1 MEDRKQVEGALREW
15 LRGHHGVIGRS
26 EALQLGATDGIIRSK
41 LDRGEW
47 ERVHFGVY
55 RDAAAPST
63 HYQELRA
70 AYVATAGHASASHA
84 SAAWLWGLLAHPPAR
99 PELTVLAP
107 AQHGRRLD
115 GLRVHRSGDLD
126 WSPTVTRHTIAVTD
140 PLRTLVDLGSSV
152 SRRDLADAVDKA
164 VASGLV
170 GVNGLLAELSRL
182 GRSGRSGPASLR
194 RLLADRGF
202 VGVPRPSVLETK
214 MAGLVIGMHLPPP
227 ELEVRAGENGEYRLD
242 YAYRPIKLA
251 VEVDGYV
258 WHWSPEHL
266 QRDHFRRNQLQRN
279 GWVVLVYTWRDV
291 VNESSRVGR
300 EIADTYRRLA
310 APTEAAA
317 LIPAPASP
325 R

>member
-1 MEDRKQVEGALREW
+1 MWRIVLPRRTRQLGGGIETGMEDRKQVEAALREW

-26 EALQLGATDGIIRSK
+26 EALQLAATDGIIRSK

-107 AQHGRRLD
+107 AQ
-115 GLRVHRSGDLD
+115 
-126 WSPTVTRHTIAVTD
+126 
-140 PLRTLVDLGSSV
+140 
-152 SRRDLADAVDKA
+152 
-164 VASGLV
+164 
-170 GVNGLLAELSRL
+170 
-182 GRSGRSGPASLR
+182 
-194 RLLADRGF
+194 
-202 VGVPRPSVLETK
+202 
-214 MAGLVIGMHLPPP
+214 
-227 ELEVRAGENGEYRLD
+227 
-242 YAYRPIKLA
+242 
-251 VEVDGYV
+251 
-258 WHWSPEHL
+258 
-266 QRDHFRRNQLQRN
+266 RDHFRRNQLQRN

-310 APTEAAA
+310 GPTEAAA